1 MVIGLTGGIG
11 CGKSTAAACFAELG
25 FVVIDADQLA
35 RQVLGSHV
43 CVSRLRERWGGACL
57 DPQGVPDRKWIA
69 AKVFTDAD
77 ERAFL
82 ESVTHPEVARLR
94 REATADASVDYVVE
108 IPLLFEKE
116 LTAGFS
122 SIVVVA
128 CSDDVRR
135 VRLRGRGLSDEEI
148 AARIA
153 SQLSLVEK
161 VNRADV
167 VFWND
172 GEPQFL
178 REQVRSWVSRLR
190 GAPNG

>member
-11 CGKSTAAACFAELG
+11 CGKSTAAACFAGLG

-35 RQVLGSHV
+35 RQVLESHV
-43 CVSRLRERWGGACL
+43 CVSRLKERWGLACL
-57 DPQGVPDRKWIA
+57 DAEGRPDRKWIA
-69 AKVFTDAD
+69 AKVFADAD

-122 SIVVVA
+122 TILVVA

-148 AARIA
+148 SARVA

-161 VNRADV
+161 VKRADV
-167 VFWND
+167 VLWND
-172 GEPQFL
+172 GEPGFL
-178 REQVRSWVSRLR
+178 REQVRTLVDRLR
-190 GAPNG
+190 GA

>member
-35 RQVLGSHV
+35 RQVLESHV
-43 CVSRLRERWGGACL
+43 CVSHLRDRWGAACL
-57 DPQGVPDRKWIA
+57 DAQGVPDRKWIG
-69 AKVFTDAD
+69 AKVFADAD

-108 IPLLFEKE
+108 IPLLFEKD
-116 LTAGFS
+116 LTAGFTAV
-122 SIVVVA
+122 VVVA

-135 VRLRGRGLSDEEI
+135 ARLRARGLSDDDI
-148 AARIA
+148 SARIA

-161 VNRADV
+161 VKRADV
-167 VFWND
+167 VIWND
-172 GEPQFL
+172 GEPAFL
-178 REQVRSWVSRLR
+178 REQVRRWVGQLR
-190 GAPNG
+190 GA

>member
-25 FVVIDADQLA
+25 FVVIDADHLA
-35 RQVLGSHV
+35 RQVLESHV
-43 CVSRLRERWGGACL
+43 CVSRLKERWGGACL
-57 DPQGVPDRKWIA
+57 DAEGRPNRKWIA

-122 SIVVVA
+122 TILVVA

-135 VRLRGRGLSDEEI
+135 LRLRGRGLSDEEI
-148 AARIA
+148 SARFA

-161 VNRADV
+161 VKRADV
-167 VFWND
+167 VLWND
-172 GEPQFL
+172 GEPEFL
-178 REQVRSWVSRLR
+178 REQVRGLVARLR
-190 GAPNG
+190 GA

>member
-35 RQVLGSHV
+35 RQVLESHV
-43 CVSRLRERWGGACL
+43 CVSRLRERWGAACL
-57 DPQGVPDRKWIA
+57 DAQGVPDRRWIA
-69 AKVFTDAD
+69 AKVFADAE

-82 ESVTHPEVARLR
+82 ESITHPEVARLR
-94 REATADASVDYVVE
+94 RDATADASVDYVVE

-116 LTAGFS
+116 LADGFS
-122 SIVVVA
+122 SVVVVA

-135 VRLRGRGLSDEEI
+135 VRLRARGLSDEEI
-148 AARIA
+148 SARIA

-161 VNRADV
+161 VKRANV
-167 VFWND
+167 VLWND
-172 GEPQFL
+172 GEPAFL
-178 REQVRSWVSRLR
+178 REQVRVWVDRLR
-190 GAPNG
+190 GA

>member
-25 FVVIDADQLA
+25 FVIIDADQLA
-35 RQVLGSHV
+35 RQVLESHV
-43 CVSRLRERWGGACL
+43 CVSRLRERWGAACL
-57 DPQGVPDRKWIA
+57 DKQGIPDRKWIA
-69 AKVFTDAD
+69 AKVFNDPD

-116 LTAGFS
+116 LADGFS
-122 SIVVVA
+122 SVVVVA

-148 AARIA
+148 SARIA

-161 VNRADV
+161 VKRANV

-172 GEPQFL
+172 GEPAFL
-178 REQVRSWVSRLR
+178 REQVRVWVGKSR
-190 GAPNG
+190 GA

>member
-35 RQVLGSHV
+35 RQVLESHV
-43 CVSRLRERWGGACL
+43 CVSRLIERWGVACL
-57 DPQGVPDRKWIA
+57 DAKGSPDRKWIA
-69 AKVFTDAD
+69 AKVFTNAD

-94 REATADASVDYVVE
+94 REATADAAVDYVVE

-116 LTAGFS
+116 LTAGFH

-135 VRLRGRGLSDEEI
+135 VRLRVRGLSDEEI
-148 AARIA
+148 AMRIA

-161 VNRADV
+161 VKRADV
-167 VFWND
+167 VLWND
-172 GEPQFL
+172 GEPGFL
-178 REQVRSWVSRLR
+178 REQVRVWVGRR
-190 GAPNG
+190 MGA

>member
-25 FVVIDADQLA
+25 FVIIDADQLA
-35 RQVLGSHV
+35 RQVLESHV
-43 CVSRLRERWGGACL
+43 CVSRLRERWGAACL
-57 DPQGVPDRKWIA
+57 DAQGVPDRKWIA
-69 AKVFTDAD
+69 AKVFADAD

-94 REATADASVDYVVE
+94 RDATADASVDYVVE

-116 LTAGFS
+116 LADGFS
-122 SIVVVA
+122 SVVVVA

-148 AARIA
+148 SARIA

-161 VNRADV
+161 VKRANV
-167 VFWND
+167 VLWND
-172 GEPQFL
+172 GEPAFL
-178 REQVRSWVSRLR
+178 REQVRVWVDRLR
-190 GAPNG
+190 GA